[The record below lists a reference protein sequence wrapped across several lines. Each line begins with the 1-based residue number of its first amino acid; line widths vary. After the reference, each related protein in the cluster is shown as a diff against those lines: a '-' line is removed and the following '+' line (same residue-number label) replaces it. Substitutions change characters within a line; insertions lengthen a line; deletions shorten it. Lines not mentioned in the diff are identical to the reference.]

1 MNMLFLDNCVHGDS
15 LKPFPDNATC
25 KELVDK
31 RPSRCYTREYR
42 QFCCGSC
49 NTKFTGK
56 KGKLSIAGFFLA
68 LTLKL
73 LLLTPI
79 FIIYLQFNINI
90 FSQVVNMVI
99 R

>member
-56 KGKLSIAGFFLA
+56 KGKLSIAGFFLSTYTEA
-68 LTLKL
+68 SLINTY
-73 LLLTPI
+73 
-79 FIIYLQFNINI
+79 FYNIPTI
-90 FSQVVNMVI
+90 
-99 R
+99 